1 MKSPILDSGNLANV
15 EVLERIEQ
23 RVLWLAVRMVDYA
36 NRERPI
42 ESAPGGRDAEF
53 AVKVGGHMASS
64 ASVVSIMT
72 SLWFG
77 HLNGDDKVAV
87 KPHASPIFH
96 AIKYLTGELDRSY
109 LTELRS
115 LGGLQSYPSRTKDP
129 DVADF
134 STGSVGLGAVAPLFA
149 SMARRY
155 IDAHFGSRPSARFIA
170 LVGDAELDEG
180 NVWEAITDP
189 SLQGLGNVMWIV
201 DANRQSLDRVVP
213 GMKIKKLAEFFADAG
228 WHVVE
233 AKYGRKLQ
241 AAFAQPGGE
250 ALREYI
256 DEMSNERYQSLFA
269 LQGADL
275 RVKFLDGAP
284 KTVEKIISAVSDDDI
299 APLVQNLG
307 GHDLSLLLDCY
318 RECDMVSDRPSVVF
332 AYTVKGWGLPIA
344 GDPLNHAALL
354 SAHQIDSFRSRV
366 GLTLDTEFDRFAPD
380 SDEDRVCRAVGG
392 DINNQ
397 PIPPRPELPIPT
409 EVGIAVGAKP
419 MSTQEVFG
427 RLLTGLGAIDGVGE
441 RMITTSPDVSVST
454 NLGGWINKFGVFNS
468 QVQPDY
474 LGEDRL
480 LRWQEGPQGRHIE
493 LGISEMNLFLTLHAL
508 GLGHELHGEHLLPI
522 GTLYDPFVC
531 RGLDAL
537 VYALYNG
544 ARFIV
549 VGTPAG
555 ITLAPEGGAHQST
568 ITASIGMELPNITY
582 AEPCYA
588 RALDWLLC
596 DGLKRLGSND
606 GDSMYL
612 RLSTR
617 PINQAPFEQLAK
629 QRGHDALRTD
639 VLHGGYRLVEPS
651 AQADVIIAA
660 TGPVVPEAVA
670 AAEQLGSEGI
680 SALVL
685 DLTSPDRLYRQWR
698 NSLRSAARNGV
709 APSDDMHLSG
719 LITPP
724 ERSLPIV
731 TLQDAASHTL
741 AWLGSVYGTRVVPVG
756 VDEFGQS
763 GTIAE
768 LYGVFDLLP
777 EQIVNAALVALS

>member
-1 MKSPILDSGNLANV
+1 METPILESDNLADI
-15 EVLERIEQ
+15 EVLERIQQ

-36 NRERPI
+36 NRERQTNP
-42 ESAPGGRDAEF
+42 APGGREAEF
-53 AVKVGGHMASS
+53 TIKVGGHMASS

-109 LTELRS
+109 LTKLRS
-115 LGGLQSYPSRTKDP
+115 IGGLQAYPSRTKDP

-149 SMARRY
+149 AMARRY
-155 IDAHFGSRPSARFIA
+155 IDAHFGPRPSARFIA

-201 DANRQSLDRVVP
+201 DANRQSLDRVIP

-241 AAFAQPGGE
+241 VRFAQPGGE

-275 RVKFLDGAP
+275 RAKFLVGAP
-284 KTVEKIISAVSDDDI
+284 PAVENIINEVSDDDI
-299 APLVQNLG
+299 APLLQNLG
-307 GHDLSLLLDCY
+307 GHDMSLLLDCY
-318 RECDMVSDRPSVVF
+318 HECDLVTDRPSVVF

-354 SAHQIDSFRSRV
+354 SANQIDTFRSKV

-397 PIPPRPELPIPT
+397 PLQRRPKFPIPA
-409 EVGIAVGAKP
+409 EVGIAIGAKP

-427 RLLTGLGAIDGVGE
+427 RLLTGLGAISGVGE
-441 RMITTSPDVSVST
+441 RIVTTSPDVSVST

-468 QVQPDY
+468 QAQPDY
-474 LGEDRL
+474 LGQDRL

-493 LGISEMNLFLTLHAL
+493 LGISEMNLFLTLHAF

-537 VYALYNG
+537 IYALYNG

-555 ITLAPEGGAHQST
+555 VTLAPEGGAHQST
-568 ITASIGMELPNITY
+568 ITASLGMELPNITY

-596 DGLKRLGSND
+596 DGLQRLGAVD

-629 QRGHDALRTD
+629 QRGRDALRAD
-639 VLHGGYRLVEPS
+639 VLNGGYRLIEPVG
-651 AQADVIIAA
+651 QAEIIIAA

-670 AAEQLGSEGI
+670 AAEQLTNEGI
-680 SALVL
+680 NALVL
-685 DLTSPDRLYRQWR
+685 DLTSPDRIYRQWR
-698 NSLRSAARNGV
+698 NSLRTAARSGI
-709 APSDDMHLSG
+709 APSDHVHLST
-719 LITPP
+719 LIAPH
-724 ERSLPIV
+724 ERHLPIV

-741 AWLGSVYGTRVVPVG
+741 AWLGSVYGTKVVPVG

-777 EQIVNAALVALS
+777 EQVVNAALVALS